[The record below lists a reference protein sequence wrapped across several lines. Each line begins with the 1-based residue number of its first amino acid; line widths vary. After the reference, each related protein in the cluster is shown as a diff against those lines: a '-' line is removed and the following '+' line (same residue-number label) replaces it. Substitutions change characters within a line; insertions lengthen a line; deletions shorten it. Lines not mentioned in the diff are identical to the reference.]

1 MVLGRK
7 VATMGQ
13 ITSQEPTLPGRHA
26 YALPAPTCEVLV
38 ITRSTTVVDRVVAN
52 LAGPGQAGYRVTA
65 ASDVA
70 SALPLMA
77 DHHFAALLY
86 DGTTLEAD
94 HGERCGPLRVAAP
107 GTAII
112 VLARDDDEAQA
123 VEALRC
129 GAQDYVLASD
139 FSPERLSRL
148 VHSAIERQAHEVAG
162 DDFIRRAAIT
172 LDSIGD
178 AVLSIDMKGR
188 VSYLNRVAEIMTGW
202 ARSDA
207 LGQPLAVVFRLI
219 DEMSRLPVP
228 DPLLCA
234 LQENRTVELT
244 TNCLLVRVDGYEYL
258 IEDSAAPIRA
268 RDGQV
273 SGAVIVFRDVS
284 RLRASARDMTH
295 LAQHDALT
303 DLPNRLLFSERVATA
318 IVVARRYK
326 RQFALLY
333 LDLDGFKRIN
343 DTLGHGCGDQLL
355 RSVAGRLVAGVRASD
370 TVCRQGGDEFVVL
383 LSEVEGAADAAA
395 SAATILRT
403 LAAPHAIDDHQLEIT
418 ASVGISL
425 YPRDGRDGE
434 TLLRCADSAMYR
446 AKRGGRNRVAFF
458 TTR

>member
-1 MVLGRK
+1 MDRK
-7 VATMGQ
+7 VTTMGQ
-13 ITSQEPTLPGRHA
+13 IISQERALPGRDA
-26 YALPAPTCEVLV
+26 CVLPAPACEVLV
-38 ITRSTTVVDRVVAN
+38 ITRSATMVERVVVN
-52 LAGPGQAGYRVTA
+52 LAAPAQVCYRVTA
-65 ASDVA
+65 ARDVA
-70 SALPLMA
+70 SALPLLA

-86 DGTTLEAD
+86 DGMTPEAD
-94 HGERCGPLRVAAP
+94 PGERCGLLRAAAP

-112 VLARDDDEAQA
+112 VLARDDDESQA

-139 FSPERLSRL
+139 FSPGRLSRL
-148 VHSAIERQAHEVAG
+148 VHSAIQRHAHEVAG
-162 DDFIRRAAIT
+162 DELVRRAAIT

-178 AVLSIDMKGR
+178 AVLSIDMEGR

-202 ARSDA
+202 ACSDA
-207 LGQPLAVVFRLI
+207 LGKPLAAVFRLI

-228 DPLLCA
+228 HPLLRA

-244 TNCLLVRVDGYEYL
+244 ANCLLVRQDGYEYL

-268 RDGQV
+268 QDGQV

-284 RLRASARDMTH
+284 RLRANARDMTH

-303 DLPNRLLFSERVATA
+303 DLPNRLLFSERVASA
-318 IVVARRYK
+318 IVVARRHK
-326 RQFALLY
+326 RLFALLY
-333 LDLDGFKRIN
+333 LDLDGFKCIN
-343 DTLGHGCGDQLL
+343 DSLGHGCGDQLL

-403 LAAPHAIDDHQLEIT
+403 LAAPYAIDSHQLEIT
-418 ASVGISL
+418 ASIGISL

-446 AKRGGRNRVAFF
+446 AKRGGRNRVVFF
-458 TTR
+458 TAR